1 MCTRIIGTGSYIPKK
16 VITNDDLSLTLDTS
30 DAWISTRTGIHN
42 RHIAEGMTSSDMAYM
57 AARRAVDDSGLN
69 PADIDVIIVATSSPD
84 YAFPSTAALVQAKLE
99 AVNAACFDISAACT
113 GFIYAYSIAQGYI
126 AGGMYKNILIIGTE
140 VMSEHVDWKDRSVCV
155 LFGDGAGA
163 AMLTADKDNLSSVMI
178 HSDGSRGNVLTCGK
192 DNIFMDGQEV
202 FKFAVKTVPM
212 SIQDILNKEHI
223 RADDVG
229 MYILHQANQRI
240 IQAVSKRLG
249 ISMEKF
255 PMNMQEYGNTSAA
268 SIPILLDELNR
279 NNRLVR
285 GELIVMSG
293 FGAGLSWG
301 SIVLKW

>member
-42 RHIAEGMTSSDMAYM
+42 RHIAEGMTSSDMAYI

-84 YAFPSTAALVQAKLE
+84 YAFPSTAALVQAKLG
-99 AVNAACFDISAACT
+99 AVNAACFDISVACT

-285 GELIVMSG
+285 DELIVMSG

-301 SIVLKW
+301 SIVLNW

>member
-84 YAFPSTAALVQAKLE
+84 YAFPSTAALVQARLE

-126 AGGMYKNILIIGTE
+126 AGGIYKNILIIGTE

-285 GELIVMSG
+285 DELIVMSG

-301 SIVLKW
+301 SIVLNW

>member
-16 VITNDDLSLTLDTS
+16 VITNDDLSHTLDTS
-30 DAWISTRTGIHN
+30 DAWISIRTGIHN

-285 GELIVMSG
+285 DELIVMSG

-301 SIVLKW
+301 SIVLNW

>member
-163 AMLTADKDNLSSVMI
+163 ALLTADKDNLSSVMI

-285 GELIVMSG
+285 DELIVMSG

-301 SIVLKW
+301 SIVLNW

>member
-301 SIVLKW
+301 SIVLNW

>member
-69 PADIDVIIVATSSPD
+69 PSDIDVIIVATSSPD

-126 AGGMYKNILIIGTE
+126 AGGMYKNILIIGAE

-285 GELIVMSG
+285 DELIVMSG

-301 SIVLKW
+301 SIVLNW

>member
-192 DNIFMDGQEV
+192 DNIFMDGHEV

-285 GELIVMSG
+285 DELIVMSG

-301 SIVLKW
+301 SIVLNW

>member
-42 RHIAEGMTSSDMAYM
+42 RHIAEGMTSSDLAYM

-285 GELIVMSG
+285 DELIVMSG

-301 SIVLKW
+301 SIVLNW

>member
-249 ISMEKF
+249 ISMGKF

-285 GELIVMSG
+285 DELIVMSG

-301 SIVLKW
+301 SIVLNW

>member
-16 VITNDDLSLTLDTS
+16 VITNDDLSHTLDTS

-249 ISMEKF
+249 ISMGKF

-285 GELIVMSG
+285 DELIVMSG

-301 SIVLKW
+301 SIVLNW

>member
-192 DNIFMDGQEV
+192 DNISMDGQEV

-268 SIPILLDELNR
+268 SIPILVDELNR

-285 GELIVMSG
+285 DELIVMSG

-301 SIVLKW
+301 SIVLNW

>member
-1 MCTRIIGTGSYIPKK
+1 MCTRIIGTGSYIPQK

-42 RHIAEGMTSSDMAYM
+42 RHIAEGMTSSDMAYI

-223 RADDVG
+223 RAEDVG

-285 GELIVMSG
+285 DELIVMSG

-301 SIVLKW
+301 SIVLNW

>member
-16 VITNDDLSLTLDTS
+16 VITNDNLSHTLETS

-285 GELIVMSG
+285 DELIVMSG

-301 SIVLKW
+301 SIVLNW

>member
-16 VITNDDLSLTLDTS
+16 VITNDDLSHTLETS

-285 GELIVMSG
+285 DELIVMSG

-301 SIVLKW
+301 SIVLNW

>member
-113 GFIYAYSIAQGYI
+113 GFIYAYSIAQGYL

-240 IQAVSKRLG
+240 IQAVSKRLD

-285 GELIVMSG
+285 DELIVMSG

-301 SIVLKW
+301 SIVLNW

>member
-42 RHIAEGMTSSDMAYM
+42 RHIAEGMTSSDMAYI

-126 AGGMYKNILIIGTE
+126 AGGIYKNILIIGTE

-285 GELIVMSG
+285 DELIVMSG

-301 SIVLKW
+301 SIVLNW

>member
-202 FKFAVKTVPM
+202 FKFAVKTVPV

-279 NNRLVR
+279 DNRLVR
-285 GELIVMSG
+285 DELIVMSG

-301 SIVLKW
+301 SIVLNW

>member
-249 ISMEKF
+249 IRMEKF

-285 GELIVMSG
+285 DELIVMSG

-301 SIVLKW
+301 SIVLNW

>member
-126 AGGMYKNILIIGTE
+126 AGGMYRI
-140 VMSEHVDWKDRSVCV
+140 
-155 LFGDGAGA
+155 F
-163 AMLTADKDNLSSVMI
+163 LS
-178 HSDGSRGNVLTCGK
+178 
-192 DNIFMDGQEV
+192 
-202 FKFAVKTVPM
+202 
-212 SIQDILNKEHI
+212 
-223 RADDVG
+223 
-229 MYILHQANQRI
+229 
-240 IQAVSKRLG
+240 
-249 ISMEKF
+249 
-255 PMNMQEYGNTSAA
+255 
-268 SIPILLDELNR
+268 
-279 NNRLVR
+279 
-285 GELIVMSG
+285 
-293 FGAGLSWG
+293 
-301 SIVLKW
+301 

>member
-16 VITNDDLSLTLDTS
+16 VITNDDLSHTLDTS

-285 GELIVMSG
+285 DELIVMSG

-301 SIVLKW
+301 SIVLNW

>member
-229 MYILHQANQRI
+229 MYILHQANKRI

-285 GELIVMSG
+285 DELIVMSG

-301 SIVLKW
+301 SIVLNW

>member
-42 RHIAEGMTSSDMAYM
+42 RHIADGMTSSDMAYM

-285 GELIVMSG
+285 DELIVMSG

-301 SIVLKW
+301 SIVLNW

>member
-30 DAWISTRTGIHN
+30 DEWISTRTGIHN

-285 GELIVMSG
+285 DELIVMSG

-301 SIVLKW
+301 SIVLNW

>member
-163 AMLTADKDNLSSVMI
+163 AILTADKDNLSSVMI

-285 GELIVMSG
+285 DELIVMSG

-301 SIVLKW
+301 SIVLNW

>member
-16 VITNDDLSLTLDTS
+16 VITNDDLSHTLDTS

-163 AMLTADKDNLSSVMI
+163 AMLTADKDNLSGVMI

-285 GELIVMSG
+285 DELIVMSG

-301 SIVLKW
+301 SIVLNW

>member
-1 MCTRIIGTGSYIPKK
+1 
-16 VITNDDLSLTLDTS
+16 
-30 DAWISTRTGIHN
+30 
-42 RHIAEGMTSSDMAYM
+42 MAYI

-285 GELIVMSG
+285 DELIVMSG

-301 SIVLKW
+301 SIVLNW

>member
-192 DNIFMDGQEV
+192 DNILMDGHEV

-285 GELIVMSG
+285 DELIVMSG

-301 SIVLKW
+301 SIVLNW

>member
-1 MCTRIIGTGSYIPKK
+1 MCTRIIGTGSYIPQK

-126 AGGMYKNILIIGTE
+126 SGGMYKNILIIGTE

-240 IQAVSKRLG
+240 IQAVAKRLG

-285 GELIVMSG
+285 DELIVMSG

-301 SIVLKW
+301 SIVLNW

>member
-1 MCTRIIGTGSYIPKK
+1 MCTRIIGTGSYIPQK

-42 RHIAEGMTSSDMAYM
+42 RHIAEGMTSSDMAYI

-84 YAFPSTAALVQAKLE
+84 YAFPSTAALVQAKLD

-285 GELIVMSG
+285 DELIVMSG

-301 SIVLKW
+301 SIVLNW

>member
-163 AMLTADKDNLSSVMI
+163 AMLTVDKDNLSSVMI

-285 GELIVMSG
+285 DELIVMSG

-301 SIVLKW
+301 SIVLNW

>member
-192 DNIFMDGQEV
+192 DNISMDGQEV

-285 GELIVMSG
+285 DELIVMSG

-301 SIVLKW
+301 SIVLNW

>member
-16 VITNDDLSLTLDTS
+16 VITNDDLSITLDTS

-285 GELIVMSG
+285 DELIVMSG

-301 SIVLKW
+301 SIVLNW

>member
-202 FKFAVKTVPM
+202 FKFAVKTVPV

-223 RADDVG
+223 RADEVG

-285 GELIVMSG
+285 DELIVMSG

-301 SIVLKW
+301 SIVLNW

>member
-42 RHIAEGMTSSDMAYM
+42 RHIAEGMTSSDMAYI
-57 AARRAVDDSGLN
+57 AARKAVDDSGLN

-285 GELIVMSG
+285 DELIVMSG

-301 SIVLKW
+301 SIVLNW

>member
-1 MCTRIIGTGSYIPKK
+1 MCTRIIGTGSYIPKN
-16 VITNDDLSLTLDTS
+16 VITNDDLSLTLETS

-249 ISMEKF
+249 ISMENF

-285 GELIVMSG
+285 DELIVMSG

-301 SIVLKW
+301 SIVLNW

>member
-285 GELIVMSG
+285 DEIIVMSG

-301 SIVLKW
+301 SIVLNW

>member
-16 VITNDDLSLTLDTS
+16 VITNDDLSHTLDTS

-42 RHIAEGMTSSDMAYM
+42 RHIAEGMTSSDMAYI

-285 GELIVMSG
+285 DELIVMSG

-301 SIVLKW
+301 SIVLNW